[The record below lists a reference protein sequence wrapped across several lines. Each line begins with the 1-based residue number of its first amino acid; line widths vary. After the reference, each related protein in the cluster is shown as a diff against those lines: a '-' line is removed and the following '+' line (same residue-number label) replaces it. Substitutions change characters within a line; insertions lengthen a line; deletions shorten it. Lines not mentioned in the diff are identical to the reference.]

1 MTYKI
6 DLLHRTERDC
16 RLLYGCCSEHFICSV
31 TVGETYLRHFLSF
44 LIEKLWFTVLCIQMQ
59 SLDWKFGMWDITT
72 VNLKSH
78 PEIKINGLYFNWK
91 LQLLWA
97 SEKSKMVVS
106 LIEFHFEFLL
116 PELESVSIFIFVS
129 KYHVSIFLPI
139 YLAGKIPFFLRQIH
153 EKVIIPQSSNCQKR
167 RFCIPTFHT
176 ILAKF
181 QKPFF
186 WHVVDKFSPL

>member
-1 MTYKI
+1 
-6 DLLHRTERDC
+6 
-16 RLLYGCCSEHFICSV
+16 
-31 TVGETYLRHFLSF
+31 
-44 LIEKLWFTVLCIQMQ
+44 
-59 SLDWKFGMWDITT
+59 
-72 VNLKSH
+72 
-78 PEIKINGLYFNWK
+78 
-91 LQLLWA
+91 
-97 SEKSKMVVS
+97 MVVS

-153 EKVIIPQSSNCQKR
+153 EKVIVPQSSNCQKR

-186 WHVVDKFSPL
+186 LARGRQIQPTVRVRKNWQKNCIILHRLFLIFQKRKVSPLVSSDIQMSKMDFIEWAHIFV